1 MSANNILDYLTIQDI
16 YDCELKRIRSNIN
29 QKQKVDLI
37 EYKGYDVVLSKTSQG
52 INQNACFKITFGK
65 SLALNAFQYVSDKLW
80 IRTFLV
86 YPYMFFE
93 ISQVPTEH
101 ARTLSFQVSRSYDGK
116 STSRGALTQKIV
128 CDTAQENAFLE
139 LFVGKYCLLLDE
151 KTNLYYI
158 NAYQSIKED

>member
-1 MSANNILDYLTIQDI
+1 MSAKNIFDYLTMQDI
-16 YDCELKRIRSNIN
+16 YDCELKRIRSNFSQE
-29 QKQKVDLI
+29 QKADLI
-37 EYKGYDVVLSKTSQG
+37 EYKGYDVVVSKTSQG
-52 INQNACFKITFGK
+52 INQNTCFKFTFGK
-65 SLALNAFQYVSDKLW
+65 SLALNAFQCASDKLW

-128 CDTAQENAFLE
+128 CDTARENAFLE

>member
-1 MSANNILDYLTIQDI
+1 MSGKYILDFLTMQDI

-37 EYKGYDVVLSKTSQG
+37 EYKGYDVVVSKTSQG
-52 INQNACFKITFGK
+52 INQNTCFKITFGK
-65 SLALNAFQYVSDKLW
+65 SLALNAFQCASDKLW

-86 YPYMFFE
+86 YPYMFYE

-116 STSRGALTQKIV
+116 STSRGVLTQKIV